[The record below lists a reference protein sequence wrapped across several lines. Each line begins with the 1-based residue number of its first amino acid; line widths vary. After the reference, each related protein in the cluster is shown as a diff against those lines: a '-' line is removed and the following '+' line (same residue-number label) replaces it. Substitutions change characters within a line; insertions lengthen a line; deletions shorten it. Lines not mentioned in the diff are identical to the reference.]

1 MKLSDIV
8 QELGKVQTAK
18 DKPPFKTQQQI
29 ENEAVANPMVKKVD
43 FNKPTV
49 IHISDEEMELLHQ
62 DRRLEKDGIT
72 IIFGD
77 EKRTK

>member
-29 ENEAVANPMVKKVD
+29 ENEAVTNPMIKKVD
-43 FNKPTV
+43 FNKYYQ
-49 IHISDEEMELLHQ
+49 LLYV
-62 DRRLEKDGIT
+62 L
-72 IIFGD
+72 IIP
-77 EKRTK
+77 